1 MSLWV
6 YLWSVNVSICV
17 FVCEYLCV
25 RFVCMPKCVYV
36 KWVCV
41 YVCVRCVCE
50 MCVCLCE
57 GCVSVSVWYP
67 CACVCVRMYMYVI
80 FTCMCLCVCLIC
92 VHGVYACVCAQ
103 VSSLCGH
110 MWRLM
115 SKLPSS
121 IAFPPCLLRGISR
134 WAKGCSSLAGQ
145 CFPGVK
151 TTVIHTWLL
160 HGCLGSGLGFS
171 CLQLCLCYPVHLH
184 LLMQEPLG

>member
-1 MSLWV
+1 MCIYVCVCVCTCVCEVCMSLWV

-92 VHGVYACVCAQ
+92 VHGVYACVCAGCP
-103 VSSLCGH
+103 LCVGTCGG
-110 MWRLM
+110 WC
-115 SKLPSS
+115 P
-121 IAFPPCLLRGISR
+121 
-134 WAKGCSSLAGQ
+134 
-145 CFPGVK
+145 
-151 TTVIHTWLL
+151 
-160 HGCLGSGLGFS
+160 S
-171 CLQLCLCYPVHLH
+171 CLPQLLFLLVFWEGSLDEPRVALH
-184 LLMQEPLG
+184 WLVSASLGLKPRLSIPGFYMGA